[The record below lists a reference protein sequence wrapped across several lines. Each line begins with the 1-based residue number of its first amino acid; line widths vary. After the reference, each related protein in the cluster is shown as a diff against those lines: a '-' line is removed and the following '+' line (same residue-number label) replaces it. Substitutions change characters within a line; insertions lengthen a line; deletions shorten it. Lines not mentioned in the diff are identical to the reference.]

1 MVFPQKNAS
10 TDSGP
15 APRSLSTDAFRA
27 PLLRAHVSASAGGP
41 RCQWGGA
48 STFCFRLNR
57 PSCRLTEWG
66 PCCSRQPPLW
76 KTAKTGC
83 SWETLGKFLRK
94 NGAHPKKQGRAGA
107 STIIS
112 SFHRNPFLGF
122 FFFFFKED
130 FKQKTFGPFFKV
142 FIEFVTILFLFHV
155 LAFWFQ
161 GMWAFSSL
169 TRDRTYIPCM
179 GREVSSPGQP
189 GKSSIYP

>member
-1 MVFPQKNAS
+1 MELIPRNRAELGLVQSSLVS
-10 TDSGP
+10 TEI
-15 APRSLSTDAFRA
+15 
-27 PLLRAHVSASAGGP
+27 H
-41 RCQWGGA
+41 
-48 STFCFRLNR
+48 
-57 PSCRLTEWG
+57 
-66 PCCSRQPPLW
+66 
-76 KTAKTGC
+76 
-83 SWETLGKFLRK
+83 FL
-94 NGAHPKKQGRAGA
+94 A
-107 STIIS
+107 
-112 SFHRNPFLGF
+112 F
-122 FFFFFKED
+122 FFFFFNED